1 MVAFFA
7 QISSMVNVDK
17 YLESFKL
24 AYNDTPENMEKA
36 LLEIRQLGASPMES
50 LRVLMVALN
59 LSIPEADNIILNSET
74 WSDEKDNTIS
84 LREYFQKAWSKS
96 DND

>member
-1 MVAFFA
+1 
-7 QISSMVNVDK
+7 MVNVDK